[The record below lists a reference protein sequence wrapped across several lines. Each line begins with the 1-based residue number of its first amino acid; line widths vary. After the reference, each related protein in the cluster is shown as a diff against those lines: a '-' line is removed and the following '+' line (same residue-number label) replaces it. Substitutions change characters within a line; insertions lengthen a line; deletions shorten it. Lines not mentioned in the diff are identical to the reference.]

1 MPYVAQV
8 TTDRRGEMNIN
19 TQSKDYT
26 AVNGGLSKLGKADA
40 DRKGYK
46 YTTKA
51 EKARRKANRNSD
63 EKK

>member
-1 MPYVAQV
+1 
-8 TTDRRGEMNIN
+8 MNIN

-26 AVNGGLSKLGKADA
+26 GVNSGLSKLGKADA

-51 EKARRKANRNSD
+51 EKARRKANRNAD
-63 EKK
+63 DKK

>member
-1 MPYVAQV
+1 
-8 TTDRRGEMNIN
+8 MNIN

-26 AVNGGLSKLGKADA
+26 AVNGGLSKLAKADA

-46 YTTKA
+46 FVTKA

-63 EKK
+63 ENK